1 MSGSSNQVIQYNG
14 YYLCLDYGL
23 RYLTDEQIKNNGLR
37 LAKRLYRFGWTEEAI
52 AGLLGNVEVES
63 GMNPGTCE
71 NDAYYH
77 RPFDEL
83 MDNEG
88 MLQYVSTYW
97 GGIGFTQWTPGIE
110 KYIQNFCETKDP
122 PLVWYD
128 GDSQA
133 LRLQYEAET
142 NVQMPNMD
150 RYITYH
156 LPAADMA
163 EWFLYAYEKPAD
175 PEASVGERRRL
186 GSRWYNYIHGKLHKP
201 IDYFMWSKQ
210 NRERKEMRPP
220 CRRM

>member
-1 MSGSSNQVIQYNG
+1 MSNPATQVIEYNG

-37 LAKRLYRFGWTEEAI
+37 LAKRLYRFGWTKEAI

-63 GMNPGTCE
+63 GMNPGCCE
-71 NDAYYH
+71 NDAYFS
-77 RPFDEL
+77 RPFNEL
-83 MDNEG
+83 LDNTD
-88 MLQYVSTYW
+88 MLRYEDIYG
-97 GGIGFTQWTPGIE
+97 GGIGFTQWTPGIR
-110 KYIQNFCETKDP
+110 KYIDGFCETFDP
-122 PLVWYD
+122 PLLWYD

-133 LRLQYEAET
+133 QRLKYEAET

-156 LPAADMA
+156 MDPAAMA

-175 PEASVGERRRL
+175 PEASVAERRRL
-186 GSRWYNYIHGKLHKP
+186 GTKWYNYIRFRLHKP
-201 IDYFMWSKQ
+201 IDYFLWSKQ

-220 CRRM
+220 CRKM